1 MITDT
6 VKEKILRVLR
16 VMETGKSTP
25 QYDKMTI
32 FADGPVRGGK
42 RMKQITFGALQT
54 TEFGNMDDLISNYLS
69 RDGLYDSEF
78 EPFVGRI
85 GREQLWNNQ
94 TFKNLL
100 IKAARTDPA
109 MRQAQDWL
117 FEEKYWKPALK
128 FFNDNGFKLPLSM
141 LIIFDSFIHSGS
153 ILMFLRKR
161 FPEKTPANGGDE
173 KRWITQYINVRH
185 EWLKNHSTPILRKT
199 IYRTR
204 DYIREIK
211 ENNWLLDGIVEA
223 NGTPIK
229 HYAPI
234 NKEND

>member
-1 MITDT
+1 MITDPI
-6 VKEKILRVLR
+6 KDKILRVLR

-32 FADGPVRGGK
+32 FADGPIRGGK

-54 TEFGNMDDLISNYLS
+54 TEFGNLDDLISHYLS
-69 RDGLYDSEF
+69 LDGLYDSEF
-78 EPFVGRI
+78 EPFEGRI
-85 GREQLWNNQ
+85 GREQLWNNS

-109 MRQAQDWL
+109 MQKAQDWL

-128 FFNDNGFKLPLSM
+128 FFNSGGFKLPLSM
-141 LIIFDSFIHSGS
+141 LVIFDSFIHSGS

-161 FPEKTPANGGDE
+161 FPTVLPSIGGDE
-173 KRWITQYINVRH
+173 KKWITQYINVRH

-211 ENNWLLDGIVEA
+211 EDNWLLDGIVEA

-229 HYAPI
+229 QYSPI
-234 NKEND
+234 NKEDD